1 MTDPGSWYAPT
12 EYHLGPPSITL
23 FDQIYSGMFART
35 VPVVDD
41 PARSLEPSDAAAIVV
56 LQIESFK
63 PHYVIGEDIAG
74 GRGIQSVV
82 AEIVYRNTLLTP
94 QGQHIA
100 DWTTSGSGTGQPTAS
115 SFVTVFSFSEETG
128 NAAAIALREAAAK
141 FVAGFRQQPEVARWL
156 ADLNLAPA
164 PSPP

>member
-1 MTDPGSWYAPT
+1 MTDPGSWYGAT
-12 EYHLGPPSITL
+12 EYHLGPPSIAL

-41 PARSLEPSDAAAIVV
+41 PARSREPSDAAAIVV

-63 PHYVIGEDIAG
+63 PHYAIGEDIAG
-74 GRGIQSVV
+74 GPMIQSVE
-82 AEIVYRNTLLTP
+82 AEIVYRTTLLTP
-94 QGQHIA
+94 QGQQIA
-100 DWTTSGSGTGQPTAS
+100 DWTTGGSGSGQPT
-115 SFVTVFSFSEETG
+115 VFTFSDEAG
-128 NAAAIALREAAAK
+128 NAAATAMREAAAK

-156 ADLNLAPA
+156 ADLNLASA